1 MNKYLETHV
10 DFVRIA
16 KNKEKYL
23 IIIV

>member
-1 MNKYLETHV
+1 MNKYLEAHV
-10 DFVRIA
+10 YFVRIA